1 MTVERLKEL
10 DEQILELERHDQF
23 VELVPLFDERLKICL
38 AIYGENHD
46 ETLKCYIEFGGLLRN
61 LGRYEESL
69 VMLQKALRIVAATK
83 GTHHLDYASTLVN
96 LANLLRMMQHNEESE
111 RLFLKAKDLFEE
123 KNAVTLVQY
132 ASLCNNLGLL
142 YQQMGR
148 DLEAIPLHQT
158 CLAIFK
164 AEPDNADYAILYGV
178 TLNNLVEPYKHTGQR
193 QKAIDCLKQS
203 ISVFRKHIART
214 ILLYANA
221 LNNLGIIYYEDGNY
235 EKALD
240 CFKIALDTSK
250 KKLGTK
256 SEAYIYSKRNYEQ
269 ALSKVQKQAYDG
281 ECQDGFLK
289 KTRPALFGD
298 ITKPSFESGKSIY
311 HINYLKDMQNSD
323 LPRSVQFAECC
334 DGEKSM
340 ESSCGCGC
348 GSGAGDIDIN
358 IKGLAL
364 CEGYFYDVCYP
375 MLQKEF
381 ADYLP
386 RMAAGLV
393 GEGSECYGFDDEI
406 SRDHDFGPS
415 FQIFIPK
422 EDMDVYGDRLKEK
435 LAELPDTYGPFEAR
449 NACSLGE
456 GRTGLLAIEDF
467 YDKFLSIHEVPKTNR
482 LWLAMNDISLST
494 ATNGKVFFDNLGRFT
509 EIREGLL
516 AHYPQD
522 VRIKRLAFECTQIAQ
537 SGQYNFPRSLQRGQ
551 FVAATLALNEF
562 LHHYMSFVY
571 LINKVYMPYYKW
583 EHEGLKKLP
592 LFGKMAHR
600 ELDKLVRI
608 SLEEKAS
615 YAVFVVESLCK
626 KAIQLLY
633 KEKLT
638 DCKSDFL
645 LDHAGYV
652 LAHAKDEEI
661 RCSNPWLER

>member
-1 MTVERLKEL
+1 MTEERLKEL
-10 DEQILELERHDQF
+10 HEQIEELERQDRF
-23 VELVPLFDERLKICL
+23 LELVPLFEECLKICL

-69 VMLQKALRIVAATK
+69 AMLQKALRIVAATR
-83 GTHHLDYASTLVN
+83 GTDHLDYASTLVN
-96 LANLLRMMQHNEESE
+96 LANLLRMMEHNEESE
-111 RLFLKAKDLFEE
+111 RLFLKAKELFEA

-148 DLEAIPLHQT
+148 DLEAIPLHQI
-158 CLAIFK
+158 CLSIFK
-164 AEPDNADYAILYGV
+164 TDPEYAMLYGV
-178 TLNNLVEPYKHTGQR
+178 TLNNLVDPYKHTGQR
-193 QKAIDCLKQS
+193 DKAIDCLKQS
-203 ISVFRKHIART
+203 ISIFRKHINRAV
-214 ILLYANA
+214 LLYATA

-235 EKALD
+235 QKALD

-250 KKLGTK
+250 KKLGTQ

-269 ALSKVQKQAYDG
+269 ALSKVQKEA
-281 ECQDGFLK
+281 CQDGCKGTFLQYD
-289 KTRPALFGD
+289 GIENGQD
-298 ITKPSFESGKSIY
+298 NIY
-311 HINYLKDMQNSD
+311 HVQYLADKQRQD
-323 LPRSVQFAECC
+323 LPRSVQFAEACEA
-334 DGEKSM
+334 GQ
-340 ESSCGCGC
+340 GAAAAP
-348 GSGAGDIDIN
+348 GSNIDIN

-364 CEGYFYDVCYP
+364 CEAYFYDVCYP

-381 ADYLP
+381 AKELP

-393 GEGSECYGFDDEI
+393 GEGSECYGFDDQI

-422 EDMDVYGDRLKEK
+422 EDMDVYGGRLKEK
-435 LAELPDTYGPFEAR
+435 LAALPDTYGPFEAR
-449 NACSLGE
+449 NACELGE

-482 LWLAMNDISLST
+482 LWLAMNDNSLST
-494 ATNGKVFFDNLGRFT
+494 ATNGKVFFDNLGVFT
-509 EIREGLL
+509 QIREGLL
-516 AHYPQD
+516 KHYPDD
-522 VRIKRLAFECTQIAQ
+522 VRIKRLAYECTQIAQ

-551 FVAATLALNEF
+551 YVAASLALNEF

-571 LINKVYMPYYKW
+571 LINRVYKPYYKW

-592 LFGKMAHR
+592 IFGQMAHR
-600 ELDKLVRI
+600 ELGKLVLI
-608 SLEEKAS
+608 PLEEKAS

-626 KAIQLLY
+626 KAIQLLVR
-633 KEKLT
+633 EKLT

-645 LDHAGYV
+645 LDHAGFV
-652 LAHAKDEEI
+652 LSHAEDEAI
-661 RCSNPWLER
+661 RFSNPWLER